1 MKTSIPS
8 STDSFSQ
15 THYKLLLDS
24 VTDYIYT
31 VTIKK
36 GEVVGTL
43 HGPACF
49 NVTGYT
55 SEELE
60 SDEELW
66 FTMVHEMDKKIV
78 LDQAFAARVGK
89 TIREVEH
96 RIIHKNGSV
105 RWVRN
110 TIVVRF
116 DSENEVIGYDGLIRD
131 ITDRKSVELALRES
145 EQRYKR
151 LVDSVTDYIYT
162 VHFSKGKAVKTDH
175 GPVCQKVTGYTSKEY
190 DEDPDLWHEMM
201 YKDDKKE
208 IIRFINQALKG
219 EETAPFEHRII
230 HKDGSIRWVRNTIVL
245 RKDLQG
251 NVYAYDGLIS
261 DITDRKRAEELAEI
275 QKRQLIQAE
284 KMVTLGILVSG
295 VAHEINNPN
304 NFIMLNGRMLQKIWT
319 EAEPILYDYVQKH
332 GKFYL
337 AGLIFPDEKD
347 QIQRLLESVQD
358 GGKRI
363 QKIVTSL
370 KDFARQDTGELRF
383 GVRISDVINQAILI
397 VSNLI
402 SKSTN
407 RFIVEIEQDLPP
419 IKGNFQKLEQV
430 IINLITNSCQALSSR
445 SDLLKIKV
453 FQDLRKGKLH
463 IKVIDEGRGIPEDVK
478 KHMFDPFFT
487 TKRDSGGTG
496 LGLSISYAII
506 KDHFGELY
514 FERVNNQTI
523 AHILLPLN

>member
-1 MKTSIPS
+1 MPS

-31 VTIKK
+31 VSIQN
-36 GEVVGTL
+36 GEVMGTL

-66 FTMVHEMDKKIV
+66 FIMVHEDDKKHV
-78 LDQAFAARVGK
+78 LNQAFSARVGK
-89 TIREVEH
+89 TIREIEH
-96 RIIHKNGSV
+96 RIIHKDGSIK
-105 RWVRN
+105 WVRN

-116 DSENEVIGYDGLIRD
+116 NEEKEVIAYDGLIRD
-131 ITDRKSVELALRES
+131 ITDRKSAELALKES
-145 EQRYKR
+145 EQRYKH

-162 VHFSKGKAVKTDH
+162 VHIKKGKAIKTEH
-175 GPVCQKVTGYTSKEY
+175 GPMCQKVTGYTSREY
-190 DEDPDLWHEMM
+190 DEDPDLWHQMVFKE
-201 YKDDKKE
+201 DKKDVIK
-208 IIRFINQALKG
+208 IINLALKG
-219 EETAPFEHRII
+219 ESPDSFEHRMI
-230 HKDGSIRWVRNTIVL
+230 HKDGSIKWVRNTIVL
-245 RKDLQG
+245 RKDACG
-251 NVYAYDGLIS
+251 IVYAYDGLIS
-261 DITDRKRAEELAEI
+261 DITDRKRAEELAEA
-275 QKRQLIQAE
+275 QKIQLIQAE

-304 NFIMLNGRMLQKIWT
+304 NFIMLNGSMLQKIW
-319 EAEPILYDYVQKH
+319 AETVPILDDYAQKH
-332 GKFYL
+332 GSFYL
-337 AGLIFPDEKD
+337 AGLIYPDEKD
-347 QIQRLLESVQD
+347 QIQRLLDSVQG

-370 KDFARQDTGELRF
+370 KDFSRFDTGELHY

-397 VSNLI
+397 ANNLI
-402 SKSTN
+402 NKSTN
-407 RFIVEIEQDLPP
+407 RFVVEIEQDLPL

-430 IINLITNSCQALSSR
+430 IINLITNSCQALSDR
-445 SDLLKIKV
+445 SKLLKIKV
-453 FQDLRKGKLH
+453 FRDNRKNKLH

-487 TKRDSGGTG
+487 TKRDTGGTG
-496 LGLSISYAII
+496 LGLSISYAIV
-506 KDHFGELY
+506 KDHSGDLY
-514 FERVNNQTI
+514 FDRINNQTI
-523 AHILLPLN
+523 AHIVLPID